1 MSSIDHLHAET
12 SCMPVKEHR
21 KMLSK
26 QFLLATM
33 WSNNPNNIMRETL
46 RTKHHQQVNP
56 LTLNGTVVD
65 DLQYKEGLRT
75 IHTSSVAAVIN
86 AQQNN
91 KVLQQPVPNISK
103 TEASLPRKNRVTL
116 AQLRSGYSPYLNS
129 YLNRTNPTTY
139 STDSCPGCEQSPHT
153 TQHLFSCLANPT
165 TLSTRTLWEDP
176 PAEANF
182 LGLPT
187 NIEAV
192 LDNG

>member
-1 MSSIDHLHAET
+1 
-12 SCMPVKEHR
+12 MPVKEHR

-91 KVLQQPVPNISK
+91 KVLLQQPAPNISK
-103 TEASLPRKNRVTL
+103 
-116 AQLRSGYSPYLNS
+116 
-129 YLNRTNPTTY
+129 
-139 STDSCPGCEQSPHT
+139 
-153 TQHLFSCLANPT
+153 
-165 TLSTRTLWEDP
+165 
-176 PAEANF
+176 
-182 LGLPT
+182 
-187 NIEAV
+187 
-192 LDNG
+192 